1 MAHTGGLGV
10 GQLYTGEL
18 PAPSR
23 LLELS
28 QPAHHIVGRHPA

>member
-18 PAPSR
+18 PALSG

-28 QPAHHIVGRHPA
+28 QPPTIVGRHPA